1 MLLKRVWAARGN
13 SNHGMNHEAR
23 CFSACVRRIKISKCS
38 SYTYMFVYTRLFFLR
53 EVHLFY
59 TGTLVSGKRRV
70 LWKTAVPTVK
80 PQQERKFSF
89 SQTATPLRRLAPTVV
104 QTVKYYFPASLFLF
118 KLFIPIQLNK
128 GLLLNYLEEG
138 RTSSNWVNKKIIG
151 QSIAVRADRFGVVK
165 IVLFFLKV
173 EHRSIPCWPGKLW
186 ITVRRGHSSRIM
198 TEMMV
203 VKFVQTMMILLVYFN
218 CDVIYFKKN
227 INKH

>member
-1 MLLKRVWAARGN
+1 MEWITKHVVLAHAF
-13 SNHGMNHEAR
+13 EE
-23 CFSACVRRIKISKCS
+23 SK
-38 SYTYMFVYTRLFFLR
+38 YRNVHRTRTCLFTLDFFLR

-138 RTSSNWVNKKIIG
+138 RTSSNWVNKKNNRTIYRGSGRQIWRCENSSFLFESG
-151 QSIAVRADRFGVVK
+151 ASIDSMLTRK
-165 IVLFFLKV
+165 IVDYSAK
-173 EHRSIPCWPGKLW
+173 RA
-186 ITVRRGHSSRIM
+186 
-198 TEMMV
+198 
-203 VKFVQTMMILLVYFN
+203 
-218 CDVIYFKKN
+218 
-227 INKH
+227 